1 MKCIKCDICGKIV
14 DASYQG
20 NKPPHY
26 LYKTVF
32 ITSGGD
38 LDINQV
44 NYQIKHLCNY
54 CADFFFNK
62 LDQEN
67 NNGTK

>member
-1 MKCIKCDICGKIV
+1 MKCIKCDMCGMVV

-20 NKPPHY
+20 NIPPHY

-44 NYQIKHLCNY
+44 NYQIKHLCND
-54 CADFFFNK
+54 CANAFYSQLK
-62 LDQEN
+62 PEN
-67 NNGTK
+67 NNGKQ